1 MSNTEIT
8 ITVNQLAILV
18 NAVNL
23 AQKRGTFSIEESS
36 VLLDPVTQV
45 TKFVNTM
52 NANAKKEAENN
63 ETSENNETAENKETT
78 KNETSENNEVKTI
91 YKI

>member
-52 NANAKKEAENN
+52 NANAKKEAEN
-63 ETSENNETAENKETT
+63 S
-78 KNETSENNEVKTI
+78 ETSENNEVKTI